1 MYIYKEELD
10 SIDFKYDLAILDI
23 ISKDYSL
30 SKYDATNG
38 ELFYIS
44 TKYNSKI
51 NCLIHYYNILNN
63 ILIENEVIY
72 LNLLKKILDKNELVS
87 NDNSSLFNIRKD
99 RTNTGTLSIFGEQ
112 LRFNIENNKIPVLT
126 TKWINWKS
134 VIIELIWFLNGDT
147 NTKFLTDNNVHIWDG
162 NSTREFLDNR
172 GLTHLE
178 EGNIGEGYGFQWRNF
193 NGDGIDQIKNLID
206 GIISD
211 PYGRRHI
218 LTAWNPAG
226 LHKMSLPP
234 CHCFAQ
240 FYITN
245 DNHISCHMYQ
255 RSVDVFLGL
264 PFNIIS
270 YSILTYLIGIKTGYT
285 PKELIISTG
294 DTHIYSNHVDQVL
307 TQLSRTPFCQPTL
320 NINVSKINK
329 SDYLRNLDINEW
341 LFISPIYKSSNVHWG
356 LCINLDYKRPLR
368 GLL

>member
-1 MYIYKEELD
+1 MPIVIYRNMYIYTDELD
-10 SIDFKYDLAILDI
+10 NNNINYDIAIIDKITKENDNNKYNGSNGTLFYLT
-23 ISKDYSL
+23 
-30 SKYDATNG
+30 SKYN
-38 ELFYIS
+38 
-44 TKYNSKI
+44 TKT
-51 NCLIHYYNILNN
+51 NCLVHYYNILNN
-63 ILIENEVIY
+63 NLIDNEKVY
-72 LNLLKKILDKNELVS
+72 LNLLKKILDSNLSVRKN
-87 NDNSSLFNIRKD
+87 
-99 RTNTGTLSIFGEQ
+99 RTNTGALSIFGEQ
-112 LRFNIENNKIPVLT
+112 LKFNIENNRIPILT

-193 NGDGIDQIKNLID
+193 NGEGIDQIKEIID
-206 GIISD
+206 GIIND

-218 LTAWNPAG
+218 LTAWNPAA
-226 LHKMSLPP
+226 LHKMALPP

-270 YSILTYLIGIKTGYT
+270 YSILTYLIGIKTGYK

-307 TQLSRTPFCQPTL
+307 TQLSRKPYSQPTI
-320 NINVSKINK
+320 NIDVNKINA
-329 SDYLRNLDINEW
+329 SDYLKNLDINDFS
-341 LFISPIYKSSNVHWG
+341 LFGYLYHPYIKAPMAS
-356 LCINLDYKRPLR
+356 
-368 GLL
+368 

>member
-1 MYIYKEELD
+1 MPVNIYRNMYIYKDNLELD
-10 SIDFKYDLAILDI
+10 ISNLKYDIAILDKA
-23 ISKDYSL
+23 SNDFTL
-30 SKYDATNG
+30 PKYEGTNG
-38 ELFYIS
+38 ELFYIN
-44 TKYNSKI
+44 TKYNNEL
-51 NCLIHYYNILNN
+51 NCLVHYYNIINTSN
-63 ILIENEVIY
+63 LIENEVIY
-72 LNLLKKILDKNELVS
+72 LNLLTKIINKNT
-87 NDNSSLFNIRKD
+87 NDSDSFNIRKD

-112 LRFNIENNKIPVLT
+112 LKFNIENNKIPVLT

-162 NSTREFLDNR
+162 NSTREFLDKR

-193 NGDGIDQIKNLID
+193 NGEGIDQIKELID

-218 LTAWNPAG
+218 LTAWNPAR
-226 LHKMSLPP
+226 LNKMALPP

-285 PKELIISTG
+285 PKKLIISTG
-294 DTHIYSNHVDQVL
+294 DTHIYSNHINQIKE
-307 TQLSRTPFCQPTL
+307 QLSRTPYSQPLL
-320 NINVSKINK
+320 NINVNNIYK
-329 SDYLRNLDINEW
+329 SDYLRNLDIND
-341 LFISPIYKSSNVHWG
+341 IS
-356 LCINLDYKRPLR
+356 INGYLYHPYIKAPMAT
-368 GLL
+368 